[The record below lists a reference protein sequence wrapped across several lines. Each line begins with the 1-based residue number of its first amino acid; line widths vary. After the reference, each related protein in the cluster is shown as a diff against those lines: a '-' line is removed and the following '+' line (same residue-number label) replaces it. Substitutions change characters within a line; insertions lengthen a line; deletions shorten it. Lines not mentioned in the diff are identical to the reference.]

1 MDWAWE
7 SLSSPICSSL
17 TESSNFTLPLSLNP
31 FFTLLPLPHYLH
43 PLLLCSLTWVTF
55 YNLSY
60 YPFLFSLRGWSAEIE
75 PPLGFS
81 SLFFLFYSI
90 QFTRHWFDLNPNTV
104 SYSISYFSRWI
115 LQYMITGG
123 FVANARNAFNYGL
136 RTLNAK
142 PDEGKIHVA
151 SLIKKHR
158 KILW

>member
-7 SLSSPICSSL
+7 SLSFPICSSL

-43 PLLLCSLTWVTF
+43 PLLLCSLTWVPF

-75 PPLGFS
+75 PPSAFL
-81 SLFFLFYSI
+81 LFFLSYSI
-90 QFTRHWFDLNPNTV
+90 QFTRHWFDLNPSTV

-115 LQYMITGG
+115 LQYCIWLQGVSLLTHGMHSTTGY
-123 FVANARNAFNYGL
+123 ALLIQN
-136 RTLNAK
+136 RT
-142 PDEGKIHVA
+142 
-151 SLIKKHR
+151 KK
-158 KILW
+158 KYM